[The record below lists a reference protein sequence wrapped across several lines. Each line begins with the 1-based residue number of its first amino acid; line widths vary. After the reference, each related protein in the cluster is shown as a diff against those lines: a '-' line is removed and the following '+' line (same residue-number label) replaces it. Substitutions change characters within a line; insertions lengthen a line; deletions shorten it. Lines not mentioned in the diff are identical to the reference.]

1 MHTPEYWRGLT
12 FDYII
17 TYSLLRG
24 PKWKHLLEAMRH
36 EKDISR
42 RALLTATPA
51 ELPELRARL
60 KRIER
65 KNDLETLLTTA
76 GNQAYNITA
85 TPTDTLNRGSAEV
98 EELGRILQ
106 TPCQDLLYLMCA
118 PVFRDALAFY
128 DAEHRL
134 VGVLNVCFGCSA
146 IQTESGQDVGA
157 DYRVYDQLRKWFQ
170 RLGHQ
175 IEVVDYKERPG

>member
-1 MHTPEYWRGLT
+1 MNTLEYWRGLR

-24 PKWKHLLEAMRH
+24 PKWEHLVEAMRQ

-85 TPTDTLNRGSAEV
+85 TPTATLNRDSTEV

-106 TPCQDLLYLMCA
+106 MPCQNLLYFMCA

-128 DAEHRL
+128 NAKHEL
-134 VGVLNVCFGCSA
+134 AGVLNICFGCNVM
-146 IQTESGQDVGA
+146 QTESGQDVEA
-157 DYRVYDQLRKWFQ
+157 DYHVYGQLREWFQ
-170 RLGHQ
+170 QFVHQ
-175 IEVVDYKERPG
+175 IEVAIHKKRPG